1 MFGFFFSLIGTVF
14 SQGNSLPVYKNTQ
27 IPVEERIEDLLSRM
41 SLEEKVDM
49 LSGTGFES
57 KPNERLGIPS
67 LNMTDGPVGVRW
79 GKATAFPAGI
89 AMAAS
94 WDTALVERIGQA
106 LARETKAKGRNVLL
120 GPCVNIQR
128 VPHAGR
134 NFESFGEDPYLAS
147 RMAVSYVKGV
157 QSEKVIATT
166 KHLACNN
173 QEYERGSIDTRVD
186 ERALREI
193 YLPAFNAAVQEAD
206 CWAIMSAYNRLN
218 GHYCSSNTA
227 LLTDILKNE
236 WGFQGFTM
244 SDWGAVHSTIPTLF
258 AGLDIE
264 MPEAKYLI
272 KEDVLEAVKS
282 GTVKESKIDD
292 KIRRMLRAMFVMEF
306 FDQPARQGFTGG
318 KEPDTGA
325 LDTPEHRKLALET
338 AQESIV
344 LMKNERNLLPLDIKK
359 IKSIAV
365 IGPNAAI
372 SRTGGGG
379 SSRVI
384 PFYSISPLE
393 ALRNKI
399 GKDVKIY
406 YSPGMFMEEDM
417 PPIESA
423 YLRPPEGEEETQG
436 LLGEYFNNMEFK
448 GEPIIRKIDR
458 QINFQGGN
466 DFPKGIPADYFSVRW
481 TGKLVPPKSAKYI
494 LSISSDDG
502 SRLYLNGK
510 LLLDNWGPHAL
521 QTKSAT
527 VELKKGKPVDIKVE
541 FCEEAGEAA
550 VILGWDIALDNVN
563 PATETEAVKLAKK
576 SDAAIVFAGL
586 SNHIEGEGSDRK
598 DLSLPS
604 SQESLIKA
612 IVKANKNTV
621 VVLNSGSPIL
631 MNDWINQ
638 TPALLEVWY
647 SGQEGGNAIVD
658 VLFGQINPSGKLPM
672 TFPKKWE
679 DFPSYGNYPGED
691 GVVYYREGI
700 FVGYRH
706 FDKEDIEPLFPFGHG
721 LSYTK
726 FSYSD
731 IKITPRKV
739 SKEKN
744 VEVSFNLKNSGLREG
759 AEIVQLYL
767 QDIES
772 SVERPSKELK
782 GFQKVYLKPG
792 EEKRISLTIK
802 SSDMKFF
809 DICRKSW
816 MAEAGKFK
824 AMLGSSSRDIRI
836 EGEFEL
842 K

>member
-1 MFGFFFSLIGTVF
+1 MGNCF
-14 SQGNSLPVYKNTQ
+14 SQGDSLIVYKNPK
-27 IPVEERIEDLLSRM
+27 IPIEERIEDLLIRM
-41 SLEEKVDM
+41 TLEEKVDM
-49 LSGTGFES
+49 LGGTGFES
-57 KPNERLGIPS
+57 KLNERLGIPS
-67 LNMTDGPVGVRW
+67 LNMVDGPVGVRW
-79 GKATAFPAGI
+79 GENATAFPAGI

-94 WDTALVERIGQA
+94 WDTELVERIGKA
-106 LARETKAKGRNVLL
+106 LAQETKAKGRNVLL

-134 NFESFGEDPYLAS
+134 NFESFSEDPYLTS
-147 RMAVSYVKGV
+147 RIAVSYVKGV

-166 KHLACNN
+166 KHFACNN
-173 QEYERGSIDTRVD
+173 QEYERRSIDVRVD
-186 ERALREI
+186 ERTMREI
-193 YLPAFNAAVQEAD
+193 YLPAFKAAVQEAK

-218 GHYCSSNTA
+218 GHYCSSNTI

-236 WGFQGFTM
+236 WGFQGVVV
-244 SDWGAVHSTIPTLF
+244 SDWEAVHSTIPTLF

-264 MPEAKYLI
+264 MPKAKYLM
-272 KEDVLEAVKS
+272 KKDVLEAVKS
-282 GTVKESKIDD
+282 GTVKESKIND
-292 KIRRMLRAMFVMEF
+292 KIRRMLRAMFAMGLL
-306 FDQPARQGFTGG
+306 DQPVIPSLSVTGG
-318 KEPDTGA
+318 KKPDHSSI
-325 LDTPEHRKLALET
+325 DTPEHRKLVLE
-338 AQESIV
+338 ASQESIV
-344 LMKNERNLLPLDIKK
+344 LLKNERNVLPLDPKK

-379 SSRVI
+379 SSMVP
-384 PFYSISPLE
+384 PFYSIGPLK
-393 ALRNKI
+393 ALKNKI
-399 GKDVKIY
+399 GKDIKIY
-406 YSPGMFMEEDM
+406 YSPGMFMEEKM

-423 YLRPPEGEEETQG
+423 YLLPPQGEKENQG
-436 LLGEYFNNMEFK
+436 LLGEYFNNMKFE

-466 DFPKGIPADYFSVRW
+466 NFPKDIPVDYFSVRW

-502 SRLYLNGK
+502 SRLYLGGE
-510 LLLDNWGPHAL
+510 LLLDNWGSHAL

-541 FCEEAGEAA
+541 FYEEAGETA
-550 VILGWDIALDNVN
+550 VILGWDIVLDDVN
-563 PATETEAVKLAKK
+563 PATETEAAKIAK
-576 SDAAIVFAGL
+576 ESDVAIVFVGL
-586 SNHIEGEGSDRK
+586 SDHLESEGGDRSD
-598 DLSLPS
+598 LLLPRD
-604 SQESLIKA
+604 QESLIKA
-612 IVKANKNTV
+612 IVKANKNTI
-621 VVLNSGSPIL
+621 VVLNNGAPVL
-631 MNDWINQ
+631 MNNWINQ
-638 TPALLEVWY
+638 IPALLEVWY
-647 SGQEGGNAIVD
+647 PGQEGGNAIVD
-658 VLFGQINPSGKLPM
+658 VLFGQVNPSGKLPI
-672 TFPKKWE
+672 TFPNKWE
-679 DFPSYGNYPGED
+679 DSPAYDNYPGED
-691 GVVYYREGI
+691 GIVHYKEGI

-706 FDKEDIEPLFPFGHG
+706 FDKENIEPLFPFGYG

-739 SKEKN
+739 NKGEN
-744 VEVSFNLKNSGLREG
+744 VDVSFNLKNSGLREG
-759 AEIVQLYL
+759 AEVVQLYL

-772 SVERPSKELK
+772 IVERPSKELK

-809 DICRKSW
+809 DIGRKDW
-816 MAEAGKFK
+816 VAEAGKFK
-824 AMLGSSSRDIRI
+824 VMLGSSSRDIRI